1 MARKKMRYGYVDM
14 RTGSYAISLLT
25 NSIREM
31 TIHVIGERLTL
42 TFYRIS
48 MSYSEIILTIEA
60 PADAIVTILMD
71 AFRALGLR
79 VNRSFDLQSAC
90 APHHSPCPH
99 HGTIPC
105 SCQLV
110 VLMLYDWEGKQ
121 YGLTIHGSEGQSEVA
136 IIKAGQEWSKRIID
150 TIVHA
155 IATALEIDTR

>member
-1 MARKKMRYGYVDM
+1 
-14 RTGSYAISLLT
+14 
-25 NSIREM
+25 
-31 TIHVIGERLTL
+31 
-42 TFYRIS
+42 
-48 MSYSEIILTIEA
+48 MSYGEKILTIEA

-105 SCQLV
+105 SCQFV

-150 TIVHA
+150 TILYAVESA
-155 IATALEIDTR
+155 PEVDTK

>member
-1 MARKKMRYGYVDM
+1 MARRKMHYGYVDM
-14 RTGSYAISLLT
+14 PTGSYAISPLT
-25 NSIREM
+25 NSIGEM
-31 TIHVIGERLTL
+31 TIHVIGERPTL
-42 TFYRIS
+42 AFNGNS

-60 PADAIVTILMD
+60 PVDAIVTILMD

-150 TIVHA
+150 TIFYAVE
-155 IATALEIDTR
+155 TALGVDTR

>member
-1 MARKKMRYGYVDM
+1 MRA
-14 RTGSYAISLLT
+14 GSYARSPLT
-25 NSIREM
+25 NSIWET
-31 TIHVIGERLTL
+31 TIHVVGGKQTL
-42 TFYRIS
+42 AFNGNS
-48 MSYSEIILTIEA
+48 MSYSEKILTIGA
-60 PADAIVTILMD
+60 PADEIVSTLMN
-71 AFRALGLR
+71 AFRALGLH

-136 IIKAGQEWSKRIID
+136 IIKAGQEWSKLIID
-150 TIVHA
+150 TILHA
-155 IATALEIDTR
+155 VETAQEVDTR